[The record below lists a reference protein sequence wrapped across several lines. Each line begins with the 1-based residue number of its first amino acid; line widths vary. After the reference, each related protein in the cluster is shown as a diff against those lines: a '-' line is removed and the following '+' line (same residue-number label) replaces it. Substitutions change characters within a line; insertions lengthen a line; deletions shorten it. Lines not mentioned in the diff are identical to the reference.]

1 MAAASVRGDAVS
13 YPLVIYAMEGMG
25 DAVFQRPLVRYYA
38 ERRGT
43 VYLRTSWPELFKD
56 IPGIRFIHPESTDL
70 RTQNINAARRPDSFW
85 ARPPLTAER
94 IRARYALTTPGET
107 ILSEL
112 KRCYGVPGAAP
123 MKMDLP
129 DFGHPPVRYKRYA
142 VIRPVT
148 LRKEWLNPARS
159 PRPEYIAQAA
169 DILHAQGYRV
179 VSVAHV
185 EAEKNQEWL
194 EGPEPFA
201 DRAYHQGELD
211 VRQLGALVQHADVVV
226 GGVGWIVPFSIA
238 ARTPAVFIA
247 GGQGGYNAPGI
258 VTDRRH
264 MDLTRIRWVMPD
276 RYCAD
281 CKKRLHAC
289 RKEISSFEEKFTAA
303 LHGVTS
309 PREAVA

>member
-1 MAAASVRGDAVS
+1 MT

-25 DAVFQRPLVRYYA
+25 DAVYQRPLVRYHA

-43 VYLRTSWPELFKD
+43 VYLRTSWPEIFED
-56 IPGIRFIHPESTDL
+56 IPGVRFIRPDSTDL
-70 RTQNINAARRPDSFW
+70 RTQTLNIGRRPDAFW

-94 IRARYALTTPGET
+94 IRARYALTKPGET
-107 ILSEL
+107 ILAEL

-123 MKMDLP
+123 LTMDLP

-148 LRKEWLNPARS
+148 LRKEWLNSARA
-159 PRPEYIAQAA
+159 PKPEYVAQAA

-179 VSVAHV
+179 VSVASL
-185 EAEKNQEWL
+185 EPERNQEWL
-194 EGPEPFA
+194 EGTAPFA
-201 DRAYHQGELD
+201 DREFLHGELD
-211 VRQLGALVQHADVVV
+211 VTQLGALVQNAAVVV
-226 GGVGWIVPFSIA
+226 GGVGWIVPFSVA
-238 ARTPAVFIA
+238 AHTPAVFIA

-264 MDLTRIRWVMPD
+264 MDLSRVGWTMPD

-281 CKKRLHAC
+281 CRMRLHAC
-289 RKEISSFEEKFTAA
+289 DKAIADFGDRFTAELERVTA
-303 LHGVTS
+303 LG
-309 PREAVA
+309 REEAAVA